1 MRNVKNIKKISYLL
15 LIAVVALSGFLITS
29 CKKEATET
37 NMIIRNWTL
46 QSKTIAGLSVI
57 SDCEKVAK
65 WNFKSDGTYAIYD
78 SCDKTQTGTW
88 KLAADAKTLTLDDIT
103 AYAVIESSLTTLVIQ
118 IQVGDIGLTR
128 WSFN

>member
-1 MRNVKNIKKISYLL
+1 MKNLKKISYLL
-15 LIAVVALSGFLITS
+15 IVAIVALSGFLITS
-29 CKKEATET
+29 CKKEKVET

-46 QSKTIAGLSVI
+46 ESKTIAGLNVATN
-57 SDCEKVAK
+57 CEKLSK

-88 KLAADAKTLTLDDIT
+88 KLADDAKTLTLDNIT
-103 AYAVIESSLTTLVIQ
+103 AYAVIESTLGKLVIEM
-118 IQVGDIGLTR
+118 QVGQIGLTR

>member
-1 MRNVKNIKKISYLL
+1 MYRMKRITYLL
-15 LIAVVALSGFLITS
+15 LIGIVAITGFLATS

-46 QSKTIAGLSVI
+46 SSKTIAGLSVAT
-57 SDCEKVAK
+57 DCEKLSK

-78 SCDKTQTGTW
+78 SCNNTQTGTW
-88 KLAADAKTLTLDDIT
+88 KLADDAKTLTLDGLK
-103 AYAVIESSLTTLVIQ
+103 AYAVIESSIGTLAIEL
-118 IQVGDIGLTR
+118 QVGTVGLTR

>member
-1 MRNVKNIKKISYLL
+1 VKKLGYLF
-15 LIAVVALSGFLITS
+15 LIAIVTLSGFLIAS

-46 QSKTIAGLSVI
+46 ASKTIAGLNVAT
-57 SDCEKVAK
+57 DCEKLSK

-88 KLAADAKTLTLDDIT
+88 KLAEDAKTLTLDNVT
-103 AYAVIESSLTTLVIQ
+103 AYAVIESTLGKLVIEF
-118 IQVGDIGLTR
+118 QVGDIGLTR